1 MNKYSPTT
9 PLIDEDGEVRELTA
23 EDLAQFKPAHEVLP
37 MHIHAML
44 GIKPRGKQVAP
55 TKVSTT
61 IRFDADVLSA
71 LKSTGKGWQT
81 RVNDEMR
88 AHVRRR
94 KLVAA

>member
-1 MNKYSPTT
+1 MDLRLPE
-9 PLIDEDGEVRELTA
+9 IDDDGEVG
-23 EDLAQFKPAHEVLP
+23 DLSLVDPSLFRPAHEVLP
-37 MHIHAML
+37 AHLQAML
-44 GIKPRGKQVAP
+44 GIRPRGKQVAP

-88 AHVRRR
+88 ALVRRR